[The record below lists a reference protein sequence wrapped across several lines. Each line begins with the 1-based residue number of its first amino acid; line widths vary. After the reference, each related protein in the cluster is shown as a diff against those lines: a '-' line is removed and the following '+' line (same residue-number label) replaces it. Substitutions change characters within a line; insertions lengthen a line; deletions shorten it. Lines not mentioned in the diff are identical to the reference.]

1 MELEWSFHL
10 IIAEFFVVL
19 LGRFISTIGL
29 IKFLEIFGYKSGIK
43 FKELIFISYAGLIRG
58 AVAFGLVLRI
68 DKSVEN
74 RPVIVTTSLTLV
86 VFTTVVLGSTVATM
100 SKCLFGKE
108 IAEKKRLLAEIAAK
122 GESHNLNSS
131 HHE

>member
-19 LGRFISTIGL
+19 AGRFISTIGL

-68 DKSVEN
+68 DPSVQN
-74 RPVIVTTSLTLV
+74 RPVIVTTSLSLV

-100 SKCLFGKE
+100 S
-108 IAEKKRLLAEIAAK
+108 
-122 GESHNLNSS
+122 
-131 HHE
+131 